1 MSSLG
6 RRIGSF
12 LGFSVLSLT
21 LVGGTSA
28 IWGALVIGNTRTTPS
43 IPWSL
48 PLLFVM
54 LWLVWQY
61 LSGRGWPA
69 TTSRSRKLLL
79 RANPV
84 SREALAW
91 SIVAGLFAIIALA
104 GFWIVAFRLFP
115 MQANLLLPA
124 QFTSSRILIATIII
138 GASILA
144 PISEESGI
152 RGYLQTSLERNFKPA
167 TAVAMSSTVFAVA
180 HVTQGMALPKLVFYF
195 LVGVTFG
202 TLAYLNDS
210 ILPVIPVHIAGDL
223 IFFLFVWPHDRA
235 RSLVWRTGADLW
247 FWIHIV
253 QMIVFTALAVLVFRR
268 LNQTRQSTGAFDQC
282 SVQPQ
287 AP

>member
-1 MSSLG
+1 MYCQP
-6 RRIGSF
+6 
-12 LGFSVLSLT
+12 
-21 LVGGTSA
+21 GG
-28 IWGALVIGNTRTTPS
+28 
-43 IPWSL
+43 
-48 PLLFVM
+48 
-54 LWLVWQY
+54 WL
-61 LSGRGWPA
+61 RN
-69 TTSRSRKLLL
+69 RKLLL

-104 GFWIVAFRLFP
+104 GFWIITFRLFP
-115 MQANLLLPA
+115 MQANRLLPA
-124 QFTSSRILIATIII
+124 QFTSSRILIAAIMI

-152 RGYLQTSLERNFKPA
+152 RGYLQASLERNFKPA
-167 TAVAMSSTVFAVA
+167 TAVAMSSIVFAVA
-180 HVTQGMALPKLVFYF
+180 HVAQGMAWPKLVCYF

-223 IFFLFVWPHDRA
+223 IFFLFVWPHDKT

-253 QMIVFTALAVLVFRR
+253 QMIVFTGLAVLAFRR
-268 LNQTRQSTGAFDQC
+268 LNQARLSTGAFDQC
-282 SVQPQ
+282 IVQPH
-287 AP
+287 AL